1 MTAVQSDEKR
11 VEEPAPLHQRR
22 AAERT
27 KGLADLMVRRPELL
41 GVYKPADVAAESVL
55 WSA

>member
-1 MTAVQSDEKR
+1 MTAVQTRRTR
-11 VEEPAPLHQRR
+11 VDDPTPLHQRR

-27 KGLADLMVRRPELL
+27 KGLAELLVRRPELL
-41 GVYKPADVAAESVL
+41 GVYKPADVAAESIL

>member
-1 MTAVQSDEKR
+1 MTAVQSDETR
-11 VEEPAPLHQRR
+11 VADPAPLHERR

-27 KGLADLMVRRPELL
+27 KGLADLMVRRPELF

>member
-11 VEEPAPLHQRR
+11 VEDLAPLHQRR
-22 AAERT
+22 AAERA
-27 KGLADLMVRRPELL
+27 KSLADLMGRRPELL

>member
-1 MTAVQSDEKR
+1 MTAVRTDENR
-11 VEEPAPLHQRR
+11 VDDPTPLHQRR